1 MISQIIS
8 AKLVDTSFL
17 VGVFFGLITI
27 PISFVTYITLA
38 QGMEVWGNYR
48 ASIDFYDHRGCVT
61 FRVPLWSYWKGSIN
75 PNSGEK
81 RMKECEPRE
90 ITFISIS
97 DSKLCR
103 KLCVGTYAFGVAGAL
118 AFASINTIGYAGCA
132 WAYAFNYRREFEGG
146 RVLVSSKNR
155 G

>member
-1 MISQIIS
+1 MISQIIG
-8 AKLVDTSFL
+8 AELVDTSFL
-17 VGVFFGLITI
+17 VGFFFGSLAI

-38 QGMEVWGNYR
+38 RGMAVWVNYR
-48 ASIDFYDHRGCVT
+48 ASIDFYDHKDCVT
-61 FRVPLWSYWKGSIN
+61 FRVPLWSYWKGSSN
-75 PNSGEK
+75 PDSGEK
-81 RMKECEPRE
+81 RMKGCEPRE

-97 DSKLCR
+97 DRKLCR

-146 RVLVSSKNR
+146 RVLVSS
-155 G
+155 